1 MNYITSCPECNTQ
14 FLISQDHLKAH
25 RGKVQCGHCNHIFN
39 AKNRLSKITEEEE
52 AGEQAFLNTAFEEIA
67 IEPPA
72 GPLIEPVSTPA
83 AGSGVVTIEFVH
95 TPEEDTGSVT
105 QPFEIPPQIED
116 LTAEPRFAIL
126 KKKTPAWLYFL
137 GILLGLFA
145 ALQGIYFL
153 RNQISVDY
161 PRLKPL
167 LVSAC
172 LPLQCKIELPKQLEL
187 LLIDDSDM
195 QEHETYQ
202 SVINFSSTLINN
214 ANFTQAYPNI
224 ELTLTNTQDEAVI
237 RTILKPHQYLGT
249 GVNLAEGIAAHEEI
263 HITLPIH
270 IQDITAAG
278 YRVQLIY

>member
-14 FLISQDHLKAH
+14 FLISQDHLKAY
-25 RGKVQCGHCNHIFN
+25 RGKVQCGHCNHVFN

-67 IEPPA
+67 VEPPA
-72 GPLIEPVSTPA
+72 GTLIEPVSTPA
-83 AGSGVVTIEFVH
+83 AGGGVVTIEFVH
-95 TPEEDTGSVT
+95 PSEEDVGSTT

-116 LTAEPRFAIL
+116 LTAEPRFAIP

-137 GILLGLFA
+137 GILLALFA
-145 ALQGIYFL
+145 VLQSTYFL
-153 RNQISVDY
+153 RNQIAVNY

-195 QEHETYQ
+195 QEDETYP
-202 SVINFSSTLINN
+202 SVINFSSALINN
-214 ANFTQAYPNI
+214 ADFAQTYPNI

-249 GVNLAEGIAAHEEI
+249 GVNLEEGIAAHEEI
-263 HITLPIH
+263 HIALPIH
-270 IQDITAAG
+270 IKDITAAG
-278 YRVQLIY
+278 YRVQLAY